1 MALRYDTG
9 SQSSR
14 RSVIMMSNLAYYYCL
29 HQPFAMEV
37 DEQRHDQSMKG
48 DNDARLRLN
57 VEERLHLLGELE
69 Y

>member
-1 MALRYDTG
+1 
-9 SQSSR
+9 
-14 RSVIMMSNLAYYYCL
+14 MMSNLAYYYCL

>member
-1 MALRYDTG
+1 
-9 SQSSR
+9 
-14 RSVIMMSNLAYYYCL
+14 
-29 HQPFAMEV
+29 MEV